1 MERSK
6 IIVDLIRDDI
16 TVVQAMNI
24 LKLLLQECEN
34 KKIINWL
41 DKEINGYKNEDE
53 LPKYRILS
61 CNVVGNTKTGYL
73 LVSQVNIPVKNEFK
87 EFLSNY
93 EVRVGLNSI
102 QQYSLAEENNEKHNL
117 SLDMPL
123 DYINSAALINGE
135 VTHARR
141 ELGIYAFTNILND
154 LKPILLN
161 IFIELEK
168 KYGNLDGYYIEMN
181 DKKKNQEINQY
192 IINILADNS
201 IKIGDNNII
210 KNSNVGENNE
220 NKD

>member
-1 MERSK
+1 MKRSK

-24 LKLLLQECEN
+24 LKLLLQECKN
-34 KKIINWL
+34 KKILGWL
-41 DKEINGYKNEDE
+41 DKEINGYGSEDE

-61 CNVVGNTKTGYL
+61 CSVIGNTKTGYL
-73 LVSQVNIPVKNEFK
+73 VVSQVNIPIKNEFK

-93 EVRVGLNSI
+93 EVRFGLNSI
-102 QQYSLAEENNEKHNL
+102 QQYSLAEKNNEKHNL
-117 SLDMPL
+117 SLDIPL

-161 IFIELEK
+161 IFVELEK
-168 KYGNLDGYYIEMN
+168 KYGNLDDYYIEMN
-181 DKKKNQEINQY
+181 DTKKNQEIIQY

-220 NKD
+220 NKN